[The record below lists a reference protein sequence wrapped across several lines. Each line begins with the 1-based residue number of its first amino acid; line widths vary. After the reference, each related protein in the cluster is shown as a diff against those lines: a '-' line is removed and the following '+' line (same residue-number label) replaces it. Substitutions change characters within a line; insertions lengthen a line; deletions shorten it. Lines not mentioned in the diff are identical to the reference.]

1 MIAKIILK
9 VHVVLFLVTGALSAL
24 TLFPYK
30 LHLDQMANNIA
41 IDVANRNFTTK
52 EDFLAISGHLNADPG
67 DADANTFT
75 LLTYKESNV
84 DGVTKGSDAGE
95 DGFRNSIQA
104 GGTTGF
110 ADRLEVDSSSALLK
124 NGGIDTVALNVD
136 TIGPSG
142 GDSLIVDY
150 AGGSFDPLNNTDH
163 LIDGMNGT
171 NMLNSGKIVNRGV
184 PFKVTLKSRFNF
196 TITGLGFR
204 WNIGIPI
211 EGVSVG
217 VTTQY
222 YQYD

>member
-1 MIAKIILK
+1 MI
-9 VHVVLFLVTGALSAL
+9 LFLVTGALSAL

-41 IDVANRNFTTK
+41 IDVANRNFTTTD
-52 EDFLAISGHLNADPG
+52 DFRAITGHLNADPG
-67 DADANTFT
+67 DPDANMFT

-84 DGVTKGSDAGE
+84 HGVTKGSGAGE
-95 DGFRNSIQA
+95 DGFRNSIRA

-110 ADRLEVDSSSALLK
+110 ADRIEVDSLSAVMK
-124 NGGIDTVALNVD
+124 NGGIDAVALNVD
-136 TIGPSG
+136 TLGSSG

-150 AGGSFDPLNNTDH
+150 AGGSFDPLNNVDH

-171 NMLNSGKIVNRGV
+171 NMLNNGKIVNRGV
-184 PFKVTLKSRFNF
+184 PYKVTLKSRFNF

-204 WNIGIPI
+204 WHIGIPI
-211 EGVSVG
+211 EGVSIG